1 MWNDGR
7 GNAPA
12 LRPISLHQGQRKAS
26 RPGPFR
32 EPRDRPAARRRSVG
46 RKRTGR
52 RLHGYGGSADG
63 ATTLSIG
70 GIGMSTSI
78 LVVDDERAIQD
89 TLAWCLRTDGHE
101 VRTAGSGE
109 EALAIMAD
117 QGFDLIISD
126 IIMPGLSG
134 VDLLRKARAL
144 QPRTPVVLIT
154 AFATVETAVEA
165 LREGASDYVIKP
177 LKFDDLRHRVQG
189 LLEHRPAFQESAPLR
204 RTVESVVPDR
214 SLLGGS
220 AAMLAVR
227 AQVAKIGPAASNVLI
242 TGESGTGKELVARSI
257 HAASPRRGQPFVPI
271 NCGAIP
277 ESLLESQLFG
287 HVKGAFT
294 SAVQANPGLFA
305 AADPGTVFLDEIGEM
320 PVHVQVKLLRV
331 IEEKQVWAVGSTKP
345 LRIDIR
351 VIASTNRDLDKEV
364 EAGRF
369 RGDLFYRLNV
379 VHIALPPLREHR
391 EDIPLLADH
400 FIREFNLKLGRQ
412 VQGIDRDALRALI
425 AYPWKGNVRE
435 LEHVI
440 ESAMILSDCEIL
452 TVGDLP
458 RCVVGE
464 SVPRNDSLRELNRQS
479 EREHIMAVLAPT
491 PVDKRET
498 TPVPGVSPPSPYPKP
513 GPHTGS
519 RAPFAN

>member
-1 MWNDGR
+1 
-7 GNAPA
+7 
-12 LRPISLHQGQRKAS
+12 
-26 RPGPFR
+26 
-32 EPRDRPAARRRSVG
+32 
-46 RKRTGR
+46 
-52 RLHGYGGSADG
+52 
-63 ATTLSIG
+63 
-70 GIGMSTSI
+70 MSTSI

-189 LLEHRPAFQESAPLR
+189 LLGHRPAFRESALPHHS
-204 RTVESVVPDR
+204 VECGVPAR
-214 SLLGGS
+214 GLLGGS

-227 AQVAKIGPAASNVLI
+227 AQVAKIGPAVSNVLV
-242 TGESGTGKELVARSI
+242 TGESGTGKELVARAV
-257 HAASPRRGQPFVPI
+257 HAASPRRGRPFIPI

-294 SAVQANPGLFA
+294 SAVQTSPGLFA

-331 IEEKQVWAVGSTKP
+331 IEEKRVWAVGSTKP

-369 RGDLFYRLNV
+369 RDDLFYRLNV

-391 EDIPLLADH
+391 EDIPLLVEH
-400 FIREFNLKLGRQ
+400 FIREFNLKLGRR
-412 VQGIDRDALRALI
+412 VRGIDRDALPALM

-440 ESAMILSDCEIL
+440 ESAMILSDGEIL

-464 SVPRNDSLRELNRQS
+464 SVPANESLRELNRQS
-479 EREHIMAVLAPT
+479 EREHIMAVLAQT
-491 PVDKRET
+491 QFDKRKAARILGISLASLYRKLGERRI
-498 TPVPGVSPPSPYPKP
+498 SAPPLQ
-513 GPHTGS
+513 
-519 RAPFAN
+519 N

>member
-1 MWNDGR
+1 M
-7 GNAPA
+7 
-12 LRPISLHQGQRKAS
+12 
-26 RPGPFR
+26 
-32 EPRDRPAARRRSVG
+32 
-46 RKRTGR
+46 
-52 RLHGYGGSADG
+52 SA
-63 ATTLSIG
+63 
-70 GIGMSTSI
+70 SI

-89 TLAWCLRTDGHE
+89 TLAWCLRTDDHE

-117 QGFDLIISD
+117 QSFDLIISD

-134 VDLLRKARAL
+134 VDLLRRARAL

-189 LLEHRPAFQESAPLR
+189 LLEHQAAFQESALLR
-204 RTVESVVPDR
+204 QNVERVFPDR

-227 AQVAKIGPAASNVLI
+227 TQVARTGPAVSNVLI
-242 TGESGTGKELVARSI
+242 TGESGTGKELVARAI
-257 HAASPRRGQPFVPI
+257 HTASPRRGQSFVPI

-277 ESLLESQLFG
+277 EALLESQLFG

-294 SAVQANPGLFA
+294 SAVQGSPGLFA
-305 AADPGTVFLDEIGEM
+305 AANHGSVFLDEIGEM
-320 PVHVQVKLLRV
+320 PLHLQVKLLRV

-345 LRIDIR
+345 VPVDIR
-351 VIASTNRDLDKEV
+351 IIASTNRDLAKEV

-379 VHIALPPLREHR
+379 VHIALPPLRERR
-391 EDIPLLADH
+391 EDIPLLVDH
-400 FIREFNLKLGRQ
+400 FIRHFNLKLSRRVIG
-412 VQGIDRDALRALI
+412 VDGDVLRVLMG
-425 AYPWKGNVRE
+425 YVWKGNVRE

-440 ESAMILSDCEIL
+440 ESAMILSEAEVL

-458 RCVVGE
+458 RGFADG
-464 SVPRNDSLRELNRQS
+464 STPQSDSLREASRHS
-479 EREHIMAVLAPT
+479 ERQHIMAVLART
-491 PVDKRET
+491 QFDKRKAAHILGISLASLYRKLGAHRGTE
-498 TPVPGVSPPSPYPKP
+498 SPLQ
-513 GPHTGS
+513 
-519 RAPFAN
+519 N

>member
-1 MWNDGR
+1 MRDDGR

-12 LRPISLHQGQRKAS
+12 LRPISLHQGQRKAP
-26 RPGPFR
+26 RPRPVR
-32 EPRDRPAARRRSVG
+32 EPRDRHAARGRTVG
-46 RKRTGR
+46 RKSTGSW
-52 RLHGYGGSADG
+52 LHGHGGSADG
-63 ATTLSIG
+63 ATALSVG

-109 EALAIMAD
+109 EALAIMAE

-154 AFATVETAVEA
+154 AFATVDTAVEA

-177 LKFDDLRHRVQG
+177 LKFDLRHRVQG
-189 LLEHRPAFQESAPLR
+189 LLEHRTAFQESALFR
-204 RTVESVVPDR
+204 RAVESAAPDG
-214 SLLGGS
+214 SLIGES

-227 AQVAKIGPAASNVLI
+227 TRVARTGPAVSNVLI
-242 TGESGTGKELVARSI
+242 TGESGTGKELVARAI
-257 HAASPRRGQPFVPI
+257 HAASPRRGQAFVPI

-294 SAVQANPGLFA
+294 SAVQGSPGLFIA
-305 AADPGTVFLDEIGEM
+305 AEHGTVFLDEIGEM
-320 PVHVQVKLLRV
+320 PLHLQVKLLRV
-331 IEEKQVWAVGSTKP
+331 IEEKEVWAVGSTKP
-345 LRIDIR
+345 VRVDIR
-351 VIASTNRDLDKEV
+351 IIASTNRDLSKEV
-364 EAGRF
+364 EVGRF
-369 RGDLFYRLNV
+369 RCDLFYRLNV
-379 VHIALPPLREHR
+379 VHIALAPLREHR

-412 VQGIDRDALRALI
+412 VRGIDRDALRALM

-440 ESAMILSDCEIL
+440 ESAMILSDGEIL

-464 SVPRNDSLRELNRQS
+464 SVPRNESLRELNRQS
-479 EREHIMAVLAPT
+479 EREHIMAVLAQT
-491 PVDKRET
+491 QFDKRKAARILGISLASLYRKLGERRIIN
-498 TPVPGVSPPSPYPKP
+498 SPLQD
-513 GPHTGS
+513 
-519 RAPFAN
+519 